1 MRTYRRADNVVC
13 RWCFALINTY
23 MSINKT
29 IVKFEGSVP
38 VSVGGYVAEAGEGG
52 AKHVVPGLIPS
63 LATVKQ
69 VCPLRN

>member
-1 MRTYRRADNVVC
+1 
-13 RWCFALINTY
+13 

-29 IVKFEGSVP
+29 IVKGSVP

-69 VCPLRN
+69 VWPLRN